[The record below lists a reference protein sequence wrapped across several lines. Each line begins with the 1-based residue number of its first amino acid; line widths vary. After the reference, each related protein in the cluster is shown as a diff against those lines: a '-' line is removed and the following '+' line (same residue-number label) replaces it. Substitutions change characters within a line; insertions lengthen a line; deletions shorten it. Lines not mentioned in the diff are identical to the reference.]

1 MGRQQGDGFFERRP
15 VGTEGAPVVVGS
27 GQFAVHLGGA
37 FFGGDGFQRVDDLLV
52 SVLGVPSLALFQQI
66 LFLFL
71 ILGCFYWMRKGLL
84 FAWHGA
90 LSARLSALSAWRSAL
105 STRLSVLPVRLSAL
119 SARLSVLLAWLS
131 ALPARHGALGAA
143 SAGAI
148 QFLAKVFTVLC
159 HGEHI
164 LLRHQLVQVIAEGI
178 SDKVGKSPVHGGVL
192 FRRGGHADEAGG
204 RNVLVQ
210 VVEVYRPVDA
220 ALQQDGGQIR
230 DQVDGEVKIHL
241 PALGIGKHQIFH
253 CLVEVPVLLVQ
264 SNLGKDFAEGNL
276 ILILIFQKFNQV
288 QAVVCPA
295 NVVAPIFFDIHL
307 LCPPF

>member
-71 ILGCFYWMRKGLL
+71 ILGCLFRMGEGLL
-84 FAWHGA
+84 SAWHGA
-90 LSARLSALSAWRSAL
+90 LSTRLSALSAWRSAL
-105 STRLSVLPVRLSAL
+105 S
-119 SARLSVLLAWLS
+119 ARLSV
-131 ALPARHGALGAA
+131 LPARHGALGAA

-148 QFLAKVFTVLC
+148 QFLAEVFTVLC

-178 SDKVGKSPVHGGVL
+178 SDKIGKSPVHGGVL
-192 FRRGGHADEAGG
+192 LRRGGHADEAGG
-204 RNVLVQ
+204 RNILVQ
-210 VVEVYRPVDA
+210 VVEVYRPADA

-230 DQVDGEVKIHL
+230 DQVDGEVEVHL
-241 PALGIGKHQIFH
+241 QAVGAGEHQIFH
-253 CLVEVPVLLVQ
+253 RLMEVPVLLVQ

-295 NVVAPIFFDIHL
+295 NVVAPIFVDIHL

>member
-15 VGTEGAPVVVGS
+15 VGAEGAPVVVGS

-52 SVLGVPSLALFQQI
+52 SVLGVPSPALFQQI
-66 LFLFL
+66 PFLFL
-71 ILGCFYWMRKGLL
+71 ILGCLYWMREGLL
-84 FAWHGA
+84 FAWHWA
-90 LSARLSALSAWRSAL
+90 LSARR
-105 STRLSVLPVRLSAL
+105 
-119 SARLSVLLAWLS
+119 S

-148 QFLAKVFTVLC
+148 QFLAEVFTVLC

-164 LLRHQLVQVIAEGI
+164 LLRHQFVQVIAEGF

-192 FRRGGHADEAGG
+192 LRRGGHADEAGG

-210 VVEVYRPVDA
+210 VVEVYCPADA

-230 DQVDGEVKIHL
+230 DQVDGEVEVHL
-241 PALGIGKHQIFH
+241 QAVGAGEHQIFH

-264 SNLGKDFAEGNL
+264 SNPGEDMAEGYLLLLL
-276 ILILIFQKFNQV
+276 ICQECNQV